1 MRITFDPAKRAKTL
15 EERGLDFAEAA
26 DVFGGKSY
34 SVEDLRSDY
43 PETRIQTVGFL
54 AGRMV
59 MVVWTPH
66 GEERRVISMR
76 KCNAR
81 EQTKYGPR
89 FREG

>member
-1 MRITFDPAKRAKTL
+1 VRITFDPAKRAKTF
-15 EERGLDFAEAA
+15 EERGLDFADARH
-26 DVFGGKSY
+26 VFAEETY

-43 PETRIQTVGFL
+43 PETRIQTLGFL

-59 MVVWTPH
+59 MVVWTPQ
-66 GEERRVISMR
+66 GEARHVISMR

>member
-26 DVFGGKSY
+26 DVFAGKSY
-34 SVEDLRSDY
+34 SAEDLRFGY
-43 PETRIQTVGFL
+43 PETRIQTIGFL

-66 GEERRVISMR
+66 GEERHVISMR

-81 EQTKYGPR
+81 EQKKYGPR
-89 FREG
+89 FGEG

>member
-15 EERGLDFAEAA
+15 EDRGLDFAEAA
-26 DVFGGKSY
+26 DVFAGENY
-34 SVEDLRSDY
+34 SVKDLRFDY
-43 PETRIQTVGFL
+43 PERRIQTIGFL

-66 GEERRVISMR
+66 GEERHVISMR

-89 FREG
+89 FGEG